1 MTIESP
7 YITVLPAIAV
17 FVISIAIYITT
28 ASNLSFYIGM
38 GLLLGISLSSTYR
51 LNKLQLKAKKS
62 RSTHAQNPTLVA
74 FKELV
79 VSTGDTVRNQLH
91 ELDNEILQIQDL
103 LKDAINGLMNSFNGL
118 QEKSSNQKD
127 MVFNLV
133 SIDGQ
138 NSNTLRGMAQDATDT
153 LQQFIRNMK
162 SMSAQSME
170 LVDSLNEVKSD
181 YNKVLSLLDEMDSIS
196 AQTNLLALNA
206 AIEAARAGEHGRGF
220 AVVADEV
227 RSLSQRSKSFSDQ
240 IRQQFGSTGDTIGK
254 AANQVGSIASTDI
267 NVTIASNDNLKTMI
281 EKIEHSNEE
290 SGTKLADIS
299 GISDSVN
306 NHVNEAV
313 QLLQFEDIVTQL
325 VNHMEKRINAL
336 SVLAK
341 APGEFQKEFAQAED
355 EASQKMIYDEANQ
368 TITNCIAG
376 IGTRT
381 DQINENPVHQQ
392 SMGDGSVELF

>member
-1 MTIESP
+1 MKNKLP
-7 YITVLPAIAV
+7 YIITLLI
-17 FVISIAIYITT
+17 FTISIVIYAVT
-28 ASNLSFYIGM
+28 ASSLSLYIGM
-38 GLLLGISLSSTYR
+38 VLLLGTSLI
-51 LNKLQLKAKKS
+51 
-62 RSTHAQNPTLVA
+62 STHKLTKSQQKVEKKRSPDSKNTVLKD

-79 VSTGDTVRNQLH
+79 AGTGDSVKNQLH
-91 ELDNEILQIQDL
+91 ELDGEILQVQDL
-103 LKDAINGLMNSFNGL
+103 LKNAISGLMNSFNGL
-118 QEKSSNQKD
+118 QEKSSTQKD
-127 MVFNLV
+127 MVFSLL
-133 SIDGQ
+133 SLDSE
-138 NSNTLRGMAQDATDT
+138 NSNILQTMAQDATDT
-153 LQQFIRNMK
+153 LQEFIRNMK
-162 SMSAQSME
+162 SMSSQSIQ

-181 YNKVLSLLDEMDSIS
+181 YKKVLSLLDEMDAIS

-240 IRQQFGSTGDTIGK
+240 IRQQFSNTGNTIEV

-281 EKIEHSNEE
+281 EKIEQSNQE
-290 SGTKLADIS
+290 SGSQLAEIS

-306 NHVNEAV
+306 NHVNKAV

-325 VNHMEKRINAL
+325 VNHMGKRINAL

-341 APGEFQKEFAQAED
+341 APTEFQKEFGQAEN
-355 EASQKMIYDEANQ
+355 EATQKIIYDSANE

-376 IGTRT
+376 IGHR
-381 DQINENPVHQQ
+381 NEQLENNPVHQQ
-392 SMGDGSVELF
+392 SMDNGAVELF